1 MIKLHQFPSGPEVP
15 NYSPFCVKAETW
27 LKIAGLQYE
36 VVITPDP
43 RKAPMGKLPYIVD
56 GSQLV
61 ADSEAIIAHLIATR
75 GVDPDRH
82 LSTEQKAVA
91 RAFERMLSEH
101 TYWGMLY
108 GRWIAPAGWEQTR
121 AVFFGKLAFPL
132 KLFVPSL
139 VRKQTIAAARGHGLG
154 RHAPEKI
161 YARIE
166 QDLKAVADYL
176 GDKPYLMGAE
186 PTTVDATVYGFICN
200 FHRAAMTTPI
210 TDFVA
215 RNPTLLAY
223 SDRMTQRYFPNL
235 KK

>member
-27 LKIAGLQYE
+27 LKIAGLPYE

-56 GSQLV
+56 GGQLI
-61 ADSEAIIAHLIATR
+61 ADSEAIIGHLKKAY
-75 GVDPDRH
+75 GADPDQG
-82 LSTEQKAVA
+82 LSAEQKAVA

-108 GRWIAPAGWEQTR
+108 GRWIAPAGWAVTR
-121 AVFFGKLAFPL
+121 EIFFGKMPAPL
-132 KLFVPSL
+132 KLLVPNL
-139 VRKQTIAAARGHGLG
+139 LRKKTIAAANGHGLG

-166 QDLKAVADYL
+166 EDLKAVADYL
-176 GDKPYLMGAE
+176 GNKPYMMGDE
-186 PTTVDATVYGFICN
+186 PTTLDATVYGFISN
-200 FHRAAMTTPI
+200 FHRAAMKTPI
-210 TDFVA
+210 TDIVA
-215 RNPTLLAY
+215 RYPTLVAY